1 MIGEMHPHIPKLPRE
16 PVGDLYKLAHA
27 LLAAPVFVGH
37 GADSER
43 VAVNHSV
50 LPNDRLGIFK
60 HTVKRGMRDA
70 DIHIVLIDK
79 IRDLLRLNRAYTRNL
94 NRIYSD
100 GIEIGKGL
108 FGIIIIL
115 YVIA

>member
-1 MIGEMHPHIPKLPRE
+1 M
-16 PVGDLYKLAHA
+16 
-27 LLAAPVFVGH
+27 
-37 GADSER
+37 
-43 VAVNHSV
+43 NHSV
-50 LPNDRLGIFK
+50 LPNDRLGIFE
-60 HTVKRGMRDA
+60 HMVKRGMRDA

-108 FGIIIIL
+108 FGILVIFDIVAQSIKLRAFSTDYYIIAARKFQVNL
-115 YVIA
+115 QKKHGLASFADG

>member
-1 MIGEMHPHIPKLPRE
+1 
-16 PVGDLYKLAHA
+16 
-27 LLAAPVFVGH
+27 
-37 GADSER
+37 
-43 VAVNHSV
+43 
-50 LPNDRLGIFK
+50 
-60 HTVKRGMRDA
+60 MRDA

-108 FGIIIIL
+108 FGILVIFDIVAQSIKLRAELDIRQESTSVLAFSTDYYIIAARKFQVNL
-115 YVIA
+115 QKKHGLASFADE